1 MYDKFNLD
9 LKDTNLPI
17 NQEDRQAELFARA
30 ETVCQ
35 WIDEHYQNATQAN
48 LDGFVLSYDARVNCI
63 NYCYEMIN
71 QAWDRYND
79 ATSNGWLDNATYNS
93 VIQERQDTIEHYQ
106 NLMNNYF
113 KSDDIPWSLPRYVRQ
128 ESDRETRYVDDQG
141 NPMTFLDTI
150 GENAPAHAES
160 YWYGNRPGLLP
171 FTSPVTQGKG
181 YNFET
186 IPYWAVLDDNG
197 NPVNDVGR
205 MRDEAGNMPGLAMGR
220 NEGMDVQEL
229 MWGGQGNN
237 MKDNVT
243 ETLNIP
249 REGVPTIGSRP
260 WRIMQETFPE
270 SLKNLD
276 ADTVSK
282 LLGIPSSLPKEGEDE
297 NGNKSDNVSK
307 SSGGGSYGYSG
318 GGSYYR
324 GGGGSYSR
332 SSGGTSAYNPKI
344 YSTAKQVYSDRASG
358 LSTRQ
363 PYKATN
369 TYLRPNFYTKGSR
382 EAYKRSDI

>member
-1 MYDKFNLD
+1 
-9 LKDTNLPI
+9 
-17 NQEDRQAELFARA
+17 
-30 ETVCQ
+30 
-35 WIDEHYQNATQAN
+35 
-48 LDGFVLSYDARVNCI
+48 
-63 NYCYEMIN
+63 
-71 QAWDRYND
+71 
-79 ATSNGWLDNATYNS
+79 
-93 VIQERQDTIEHYQ
+93 
-106 NLMNNYF
+106 
-113 KSDDIPWSLPRYVRQ
+113 
-128 ESDRETRYVDDQG
+128 
-141 NPMTFLDTI
+141 
-150 GENAPAHAES
+150 
-160 YWYGNRPGLLP
+160 
-171 FTSPVTQGKG
+171 
-181 YNFET
+181 
-186 IPYWAVLDDNG
+186 
-197 NPVNDVGR
+197 
-205 MRDEAGNMPGLAMGR
+205 MPGLAMGR
-220 NEGMDVQEL
+220 NSGMDVQEL

-282 LLGIPSSLPKEGEDE
+282 LLGIPSSLPKEGED
-297 NGNKSDNVSK
+297 NKSDNASK
-307 SSGGGSYGYSG
+307 SSGGGSYGGNSYYRGGG

-358 LSTRQ
+358 LQVKQ
-363 PYKATN
+363 PYKVTN

-382 EAYKRSDI
+382 EAYKRSDV